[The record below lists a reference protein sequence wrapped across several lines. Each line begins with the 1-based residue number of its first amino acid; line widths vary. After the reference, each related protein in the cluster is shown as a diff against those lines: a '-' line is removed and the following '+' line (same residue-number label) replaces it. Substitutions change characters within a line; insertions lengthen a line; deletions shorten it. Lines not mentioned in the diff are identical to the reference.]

1 MTTDAPGLS
10 DQGLVRLQSG
20 KIIAL
25 GVALIVCGIVAIASP
40 ALSTMV
46 VTLFLGLVIGV
57 SGLVKIVQSF
67 LLKGWSGFIW
77 QFLVGLIE
85 LLGGLL
91 VYLNPMKGALAITL
105 VIALVLLA
113 EGLAQFALAVRMRAH
128 RGSGWMFLSSIVT
141 IIAGFALAMRLPGNG
156 AYTPGALVG
165 ISLLFAGWAYIAIAL
180 AARRAT

>member
-1 MTTDAPGLS
+1 MSTNAPGLS

-25 GVALIVCGIVAIASP
+25 GAALIVCGIVAIASP

-57 SGLVKIVQSF
+57 SGLVKITQSF
-67 LLKGWSGFIW
+67 LLKGWSGFLW

-128 RGSGWMFLSSIVT
+128 RGSGWMFLSSVVT
-141 IIAGFALAMRLPGNG
+141 IIAGFALAMHLPGTG
-156 AYTPGALVG
+156 SYTPGALVG

-180 AARRAT
+180 AARRAA